1 MSMSKFD
8 SAEITFSTVEN
19 AKAGIEAI
27 VARRY
32 PNLDVATSF
41 DIDAITAEVCI
52 PMFDGRYVMRTDE
65 TFWSVVASHRH

>member
-1 MSMSKFD
+1 MSRFD

-19 AKAGIEAI
+19 AKVGVEAI
-27 VARRY
+27 IARRY
-32 PNLDVATSF
+32 RDLDVAASF

-65 TFWSVVASHRH
+65 TFWSVVASHRR